1 MKKIIITSEAMN
13 IIAEEEIIR
22 THIKKAKAAIKR
34 DRIKELIA
42 EGVDPEIAKVMAS
55 VGL

>member
-1 MKKIIITSEAMN
+1 MTKIMIARETMN
-13 IIAEEEIIR
+13 LIAEEEIIR
-22 THIKKAKAAIKR
+22 THEKRAKRAIKR
-34 DRIKELIA
+34 DRIKELIT

>member
-1 MKKIIITSEAMN
+1 MTKIMIARETMN
-13 IIAEEEIIR
+13 LIAEEEIIR
-22 THIKKAKAAIKR
+22 THKRRAKRAIKR
-34 DRIKELIA
+34 DRIKELIT